1 MEQKKICQKKSD
13 ENSSNLFLGK
23 KTSHSSNEINN
34 EIKINSN
41 NINNRGKWSED
52 EKNKFIEGIAL
63 HGTNWKKV
71 QNLIKTRSEV
81 QIRAYSQNFF
91 RKLKLIKDEILGLD
105 FTLNSICNIK
115 DIILQKES
123 TNKNY
128 NISNVLKYLYNKYII
143 SAENKKVPL
152 NKNFSETCKISEAN
166 IYSNRQ
172 GNNNLNND
180 DKSKKT
186 IIFNNLNIINNNI
199 RVNPSKEFI
208 ILQYWL
214 IALYINQQIN
224 NLLMSIIIN
233 NLLLSNSTF
242 LNKFDNDEHN
252 YNNNHLILYLLLF
265 IYIYQMSND
274 RNNIS
279 INQRN

>member
-1 MEQKKICQKKSD
+1 MEKKKICKKNSN

-63 HGTNWKKV
+63 HGTNYKKV

-115 DIILQKES
+115 GIILQIKN
-123 TNKNY
+123 TNENY

-152 NKNFSETCKISEAN
+152 NKNFSETCKISEGN

-199 RVNPSKEFI
+199 RVNPSKEII